1 MKRLTTRLL
10 KYGILLGIILTVLPA
25 NAQKPK
31 LKFKSIKASDGLIN
45 STVQSIFED
54 SYGFVWLG
62 THHGL
67 QRYDGKS
74 FTNFTRENGDSI
86 GLSHNYINDFC
97 EDRNGNIW
105 ITTAIG
111 LNWYSREQDRIFHY
125 RWKGENGQQLN
136 DLSAWKIL
144 YDEDDPDCIWI
155 ITGQSQLIKLNIRT
169 DQTDIYNIPGDN
181 IPLILIRLKS
191 ELFPNHLLIG
201 TTELFIFDKHTGEF
215 RLVHSLEQSGG
226 LHNNRFNDVAM
237 DPRDKNTLWLATGD
251 IWGRGTLGSLLKLNL
266 ETGENKLFTWETRPE
281 EIPDRHI
288 LTVCFA
294 GPEKLWVGTRNNGVL
309 LYDMKQDRFFNYKYN
324 EYDEGSL
331 VTENAIRSM
340 LLDRSGTLWFGT
352 WGDGVSLLSPARQKF
367 THYKHLPGVNDGLP
381 DNWVTSITEDRN
393 GNIWI
398 GTKSGGLSKF
408 DPVSTTFENH
418 FTEFAAREN
427 PVEITYVFYDSR
439 DNLWVGTFADAL
451 YRYNPVT
458 GEKLHYPEGNMPRSV
473 SQKRISAIAE
483 LTPGEVLISTYGGG
497 LNIYRYDSGTF
508 KQFMN
513 DPNDSTSI
521 PDNQIW
527 LPFSGDDGNYYIGG
541 NSVAGLIRFNPNT
554 EKFTEPLTRPAFNT
568 FLVSVKNSQGNIF
581 IDALSFG
588 LAELILG
595 DTIRIRTLPDGAG
608 NPIVGGESAAVDA
621 RDNIWLGTANG
632 LVRYDPETYDLVR
645 YDPDDGLQGYSF
657 FRFAS
662 FVASSGNMYFG
673 GLNGLN
679 TFNPEDIKLSDYE
692 PPVVLTGFK
701 LFREDVGIGAD
712 SPLKKNILFADK
724 IELKYNENDFSI
736 SFSGLDFS
744 NPQKIQYQYKL
755 VNHDDNWIEAG
766 NFPVAGYTNMD
777 PGSYTFLVKSTNA
790 DGVWNDR
797 ITSLEI
803 VIHPPW
809 WQTTAAYMG
818 YGLILIAVFI
828 VIDRFQRRRLKEKAR
843 AQTREKELVQ
853 AKEIEKAYVELKNT
867 QKQLIQS
874 EKMASLG
881 ELTAG
886 IAHEIQNPLNFVNN
900 FSDVSVDLVE
910 ELDQEMEAGNKE
922 EMKAITSDLKQNL
935 SKISH
940 HGKRASSIVKGM
952 LEHSRSG
959 TGEKQPTDINA
970 LADEYLRLS
979 YHGLRAKD
987 KTFNAD
993 FKTNFDPELPMVE
1006 VIPQDMGRVLLN
1018 LINNAFYSVA
1028 EKSKQNIQGYKPE
1041 VIVTTRRTSNTE
1053 HRTSNTKPSPSGK
1066 SGIEICVKDN
1076 GIGIPEEIRD
1086 KIFQPFFTTK
1096 PTGQGTGLG
1105 LSMSYD
1111 IVTKGHGGDLR
1122 VESIAGG
1129 GAGFCIILP
1138 IS

>member
-1 MKRLTTRLL
+1 MERLTMRLS
-10 KYGILLGIILTVLPA
+10 KYGILLGIILMVLPA
-25 NAQKPK
+25 NAQQPK

-45 STVQSIFED
+45 GTVQSIFED

-74 FTNFTRENGDSI
+74 FTNFTRENSDSI
-86 GLSHNYINDFC
+86 GLSHNYINDFA

-105 ITTAIG
+105 IATAMG

-136 DLSAWKIL
+136 NLLAFKIL

-155 ITGQSQLIKLNIRT
+155 ITDQSQLIKLNIST
-169 DQTDIYNIPGDN
+169 DQADIYKIPGDN
-181 IPLILIRLKS
+181 IPFILFLLKS

-215 RLVHSLEQSGG
+215 SLVHSLEQSGG

-237 DPRDKNTLWLATGD
+237 DPREKNTLWLATGD
-251 IWGRGTLGSLLKLNL
+251 IWGRGTLGGLLKLNL
-266 ETGENKLFTWETRPE
+266 ETGENKLFTWENRPG

-288 LTVCFA
+288 LTVCFS
-294 GPEKLWVGTRNNGVL
+294 GSEELWVGTRNKGVL

-367 THYKHLPGVNDGLP
+367 THYKHLPGVKDGLP
-381 DNWVTSITEDRN
+381 NNWITSITEDRN

-408 DPVSTTFENH
+408 DPVNTTFENH
-418 FTEFAAREN
+418 FTEFVTAEN

-439 DNLWVGTFADAL
+439 DNIWVGTFANAL

-458 GEKLHYPEGNMPRSV
+458 GEKLHYPEGNTPRSV

-483 LTPGEVLISTYGGG
+483 LTPGEILISTYGGG

-513 DPNDSTSI
+513 DPNDPTSI

-541 NSVAGLIRFNPNT
+541 NAVAGLIRFNPNT

-568 FLVSVKNSQGNIF
+568 FEVSVKNSQGNIF

-595 DTIRIRTLPDGAG
+595 DTIMVQILRDRAG
-608 NPIVGGESAAVDA
+608 NPIVGGESVAVDA

-632 LVRYDPETYDLVR
+632 LVRYDPATKELVR

-657 FRFAS
+657 YRFAS
-662 FVASSGNMYFG
+662 FVASSGTMYFG

-679 TFNPEDIKLSDYE
+679 IFNPEDIKLSDYE

-712 SPLKKNILFADK
+712 SPLKKNILLTEK
-724 IELKYNENDFSI
+724 IELKYNENDFTI

-744 NPQKIQYQYKL
+744 NPQKILYQYKL

-766 NFPVAGYTNMD
+766 NLPVAGYTNMD

-790 DGVWNDR
+790 DGVWNDKF
-797 ITSLEI
+797 TSLEI

-809 WQTTAAYMG
+809 WQTTAAYIG

-843 AQTREKELVQ
+843 AQAREKELAQ
-853 AKEIEKAYVELKNT
+853 AKEIEKAYVDLKNT

-900 FSDVSVDLVE
+900 FSEVSVDLVE

-922 EMKAITSDLKQNL
+922 EMKSITSDLKQNL
-935 SKISH
+935 AKINH

-987 KTFNAD
+987 KSFNAAFETD
-993 FKTNFDPELPMVE
+993 FDPALPKADV
-1006 VIPQDMGRVLLN
+1006 VAQDIGRVLLN
-1018 LINNAFYSVA
+1018 LINNAFYAIA
-1028 EKSKQNIQGYKPE
+1028 EKQKTPSGLEDYKP
-1041 VIVTTRRTSNTE
+1041 IVTVT
-1053 HRTSNTKPSPSGK
+1053 TKNLTNR
-1066 SGIEICVKDN
+1066 IEISVKDN
-1076 GIGIPEEIRD
+1076 GNGIPEEIKN
-1086 KIFQPFFTTK
+1086 KIFQPFFSTK

-1105 LSMSYD
+1105 LSLSYD
-1111 IVTKGHGGDLR
+1111 IVKAHGGEIK
-1122 VESIAGG
+1122 VESAE
-1129 GAGFCIILP
+1129 GAGTEFIIVLP
-1138 IS
+1138 KSPIK